1 MAGTTNTGES
11 AFLNSVLRG
20 LITGTPLAN
29 AGDCFITLHKGT
41 GEPGE
46 LADFTD
52 HVGDFGTNNY
62 TAQQCTFG
70 ITGTSDSPS
79 VPSGTSSVDSTL
91 TNVGVI
97 TFTSNATGTWGTVHA
112 YGVHLSASAGTC
124 SADNM
129 IISGVW
135 TDDAVVTTGD
145 TVQIAAG
152 ALIITCA

>member
-20 LITGTPLAN
+20 LTTGTPLVN
-29 AGDCFITLHKGT
+29 AGTCFITLHNGT
-41 GEPGE
+41 GEPGD

-52 HVGDFGTNNY
+52 HVSTTASNYDPASCVFGL
-62 TAQQCTFG
+62 
-70 ITGTSDSPS
+70 TGSSNTPATSDS
-79 VPSGTSSVDSTL
+79 L
-91 TNVGVI
+91 TNFGVI
-97 TFTSNATGTWGTVHA
+97 TFTANATGTWGTVHA
-112 YGVHLSASAGTC
+112 YGVHLSDTAANC
-124 SADNM
+124 SAANM